1 MHITIDQPFDLESTL
16 ACGQG
21 HRWLPVGRGWHEGV
35 IGDNLIEIRQVE
47 VGDDIE
53 FRTTA
58 DKADIEQQL
67 RCHFRLDDDDDDIET
82 IYDDLRRRDP
92 HQMAMLVRKFRGLRV
107 MRIDPWE
114 CLVFFIL
121 TANAEIDQSKENM
134 ERIARKFRT
143 SQPLDGCKETR
154 YAFPRPSDLCERGAL
169 EKLERLKFGLEDKAP
184 RIYEAACAVRSRQL
198 DLNALRKEPDVKKV
212 IKELKRLYSDSYT
225 DAGKTVNCV
234 ALFALDKLD
243 GFPIDTHIFKALN
256 HFYGSELGYPRH
268 KTPATV
274 GRWKWCRKKFGPYA
288 GYASQFLFTYSFRY
302 LS

>member
-1 MHITIDQPFDLESTL
+1 MHIRIDQPFDLESTL

-21 HRWLPVGRGWHEGV
+21 HRWLPARHGWYEGV
-35 IGDNLIEIRQVE
+35 MGDSLIEIRQVE
-47 VGDDIE
+47 VNDDIE

-67 RCHFRLDDDDDDIET
+67 RRHFRLDDDDDDIET
-82 IYDDLRRRDP
+82 IYDDLRCRDP
-92 HQMAMLVRKFRGLRV
+92 QMAKLIRKFWGLRV

-143 SQPLDGCKETR
+143 SQPLDGCNETR

-184 RIYEAACAVRSRQL
+184 RIYEAACAVRSGQL
-198 DLNALRKEPDVKKV
+198 DLNALRKEPDVIKV
-212 IKELKRLYSDSYT
+212 IKELKQLYSDFYPH
-225 DAGKTVNCV
+225 AGKTVNCV

-243 GFPIDTHIFKALN
+243 AFPIDRHIFKALN
-256 HFYGSELGYPRH
+256 RLYGTEPDYPRA

-288 GYASQFLFTYSFRY
+288 GYASQFLFTYRFRC